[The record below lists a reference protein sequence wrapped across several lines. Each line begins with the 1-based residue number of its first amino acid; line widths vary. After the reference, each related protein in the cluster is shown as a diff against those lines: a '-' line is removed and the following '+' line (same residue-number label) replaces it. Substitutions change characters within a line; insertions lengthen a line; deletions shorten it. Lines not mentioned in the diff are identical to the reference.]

1 MRTLAGFIFA
11 ATLYAQAPSGATGAP
26 GATGTTGA
34 TGATGATGTSTAND
48 VKNAIYCPD
57 TGIANAIACV
67 TSTTFPAAYATGQ
80 MIVVRMNATNNST
93 TVNININALGNT
105 PVYGPSS
112 SLAASDLQSGL
123 IYVMVYDAALPGFRV
138 VGGVLYTGGTLSLA
152 GIIKDPN
159 VGNTF
164 RINVAD
170 GQARLTNNAGTGW
183 DKLILGP
190 ATTSGI
196 ALDVTAGAAPLV
208 AIQDGA
214 GGVTARFGAP
224 GMTSTGTKFTI
235 SGCSAG
241 TTVGG
246 ATAGQFA
253 SGTTG
258 ACTVVITMGGATG
271 YTAPN
276 GWACRANDLTTSANL
291 ISQSATSTTTC
302 TVTGT
307 TVSGDLITFS
317 ATAY

>member
-57 TGIANAIACV
+57 SGSANAITC
-67 TSTTFPAAYATGQ
+67 TTTTAFPAAYAVGQ
-80 MIVVRMNATNNST
+80 FLVVKMAATNTTTTTINVNSLGVK
-93 TVNININALGNT
+93 TVIDNGANALGAGQLVT
-105 PVYGPSS
+105 GAMY
-112 SLAASDLQSGL
+112 LMA
-123 IYVMVYDAALPGFRV
+123 YDGTFMRV
-138 VGGVLYTGGTLSLA
+138 LGGVGYFTGTTSFTATL
-152 GIIKDPN
+152 KDPN
-159 VGNTF
+159 TGTTF
-164 RINVAD
+164 RFNVAD
-170 GQARLTNNAGTGW
+170 GQARFTNNAGTGW

-208 AIQDGA
+208 EIQDGA
-214 GGVTARFGAP
+214 GGVTARFGSP